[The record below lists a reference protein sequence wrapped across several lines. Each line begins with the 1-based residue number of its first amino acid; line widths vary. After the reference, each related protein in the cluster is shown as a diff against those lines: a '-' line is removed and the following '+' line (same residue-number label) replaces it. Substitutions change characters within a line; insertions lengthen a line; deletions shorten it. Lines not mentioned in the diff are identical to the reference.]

1 MNRIIKFRAWD
12 KSGGGMVDV
21 HTISFEKGIIY
32 FHPTHLMQFA
42 HETFALK
49 VDDCELMQYTG
60 LHDKNGKEI
69 YEGDIL
75 LPDKE
80 LNLTLYTHPKH
91 LVEVVYECGF
101 FGARDLGTRHGR
113 IDGGMM
119 VNPDDWMDTEVIGNI
134 WENKEL
140 LEK

>member
-1 MNRIIKFRAWD
+1 MREIKFRAWHPALEKMFYD
-12 KSGGGMVDV
+12 CRVSTAAWLDSSTHFGGD
-21 HTISFEKGIIY
+21 HDT
-32 FHPTHLMQFA
+32 
-42 HETFALK
+42 
-49 VDDCELMQYTG
+49 LMQYTG

-80 LNLTLYTHPKH
+80 LSLTLYTHPKH

-101 FGARDLGTRHGR
+101 FGVRDLGTRHGR

-119 VNPDDWMDTEVIGNI
+119 VNPDDWLDTEVIGDI
-134 WENKEL
+134 YENKEL
-140 LEK
+140 LND

>member
-1 MNRIIKFRAWD
+1 MREYKFRAWD
-12 KSGGGMVDV
+12 KRFKRMVYDSPMAILFLNDSD
-21 HTISFEKGIIY
+21 H
-32 FHPTHLMQFA
+32 
-42 HETFALK
+42 
-49 VDDCELMQYTG
+49 ELMEYTG

-80 LNLTLYTHPKH
+80 LSLTLYTHPKH

-101 FGARDLGTRHGR
+101 FGVRDLGTRHGR

-119 VNPDDWMDTEVIGNI
+119 VNPDDWLDTEVIGNI
-134 WENKEL
+134 YENKEL
-140 LEK
+140 LND